1 MTGKT
6 GQRKREA
13 CIRRR
18 RTAISG
24 PQPKG
29 NFMRRFALAV
39 SLVLIAAGAAAQP
52 KPGTTTWQLN
62 TEQASITAAKT
73 KFRLVAGALQWND
86 ASPEQSTVALSL
98 DTTSLGDDGLKTQ
111 FDAAHF
117 PEMRLISTAPGKK
130 SGDKESL
137 PSAVTIK
144 DITKPVTLQL
154 SFKTVSRSEIDLHAE
169 GTIRGGDF
177 KMKGGDM
184 ALVIDAPFVR
194 VGPN

>member
-1 MTGKT
+1 
-6 GQRKREA
+6 
-13 CIRRR
+13 
-18 RTAISG
+18 
-24 PQPKG
+24 
-29 NFMRRFALAV
+29 MRRFALAAT
-39 SLVLIAAGAAAQP
+39 LVLIAAGAAAQP
-52 KPGTTTWQLN
+52 RLGTSTWQLN
-62 TEQASITAAKT
+62 TEQASITVAKA
-73 KFRLVAGALQWND
+73 KFHLVAGALQWDD
-86 ASPEQSTVALSL
+86 AKPEQSTIALSL

-137 PSAVTIK
+137 PTDVTIK
-144 DITKPVTLQL
+144 DITKQVMLQV
-154 SFKTVSRSEIDLHAE
+154 SFKTVSRTEIVMHAE

-184 ALVIDAPFVR
+184 PLVIDTPFER